1 MKNTTVMIFKVIII
15 LIIFL
20 ITAII
25 VFAVYKGKGK
35 AIKLTDKNGSEYKNG
50 ISTREKVKIGGE
62 EQYIFLTGENK
73 DNPVLLFLHGGPGS
87 PEVALNSFKEGE
99 RLEEKFTVCYWEQRG
114 SGLSYNAKPEN
125 DEDMTLDL
133 MVSDTLE
140 LSNYLRNRF
149 NQDKIYIMG
158 HSWGSFL
165 GVKAIIEKPE
175 YYKAYF
181 GIGQVVNQVE
191 SEKLAYEYMVNK
203 AKQIGDK
210 KALKEFEKYNIENE
224 SFPENKYILTTR
236 TKYMNKYGIGIM
248 HEENYKMSKLIKE
261 VLLFEGYSLSDFVKY
276 GLGGLYS
283 NKTLF
288 KYVLEDNLMDN
299 SYKFEI
305 PVYILQGKYDY
316 QVSHDLAKKYYEKI
330 EKKKKGFYSFEN
342 SAHSPNFEE
351 TDKFLDIVFNI
362 LRKNENRR

>member
-1 MKNTTVMIFKVIII
+1 MGRIAVIIFKIIII
-15 LIIFL
+15 LLIFL
-20 ITAII
+20 IAII
-25 VFAVYKGKGK
+25 ISVAVYKGRGK
-35 AIKLTDKNGSEYKNG
+35 AVELEDSNGNEYKNG
-50 ISTREKVKIGGE
+50 ISTREKIKIGGK

-73 DNPVLLFLHGGPGS
+73 NNPILLFLHGGPGS
-87 PEVALNSFKEGE
+87 PEIAMSSFKEGE

-114 SGLSYNAKPEN
+114 SCLSYDAKPKK
-125 DEDMTLDL
+125 DKDMTLDL
-133 MVSDTLE
+133 MISDTLE
-140 LSNYLRNRF
+140 LTNYLRNRF

-165 GVKAIIEKPE
+165 GVKTIVAKPE

-181 GIGQVVNQVE
+181 GIGQIVNQVK

-203 AKQIGDK
+203 AEQIDDK
-210 KALKEFEKYNIENE
+210 KALMELEKFSIDSVN
-224 SFPENKYILTTR
+224 FPENKYILTTR

-248 HEENYKMSKLIKE
+248 HEEDYKMSKLIKE
-261 VLLFEGYSLSDFVKY
+261 VLLFEGYSLIDFAKY

-316 QVSHDLAKKYYEKI
+316 QVSHDLAKEYYGKI
-330 EKKKKGFYSFEN
+330 EAPEKEFYSFEN

-351 TDKFLDIVFNI
+351 TDKFLEIVFEI
-362 LRKNENRR
+362 LNRNEK